1 MAERPSTA
9 HTLINEWDVSSY
21 IASRQWDLVSPL
33 QTRVPGR
40 SNIAEDQSTLSVL
53 LPSQWKGGLL
63 GGTSSP
69 PTHLLSQ
76 SSASMLGVL
85 ESLRCGGFLLNSGGR
100 VLSLN
105 RVAFGCLGDGL
116 LLCGERLTAADRTT
130 DRQLQT
136 VIASA
141 LTGQSDPTPFPA
153 VVIQRHCRVPLLL
166 RVIRPDH
173 GEQPTPTW
181 PGLLL
186 LALDPGRRCEPSRAI
201 MAQAF
206 GLTSVEAEI
215 AIGVGSGKTLA
226 EIADEHAMKVGT
238 VRAYSKR
245 VFSKTYTRG
254 QPELAALVTRL
265 TFVVPQARV
274 ESGRTARRNLLGG
287 ETADLRL
294 DAPRYK
300 RQSAQQ
306 GGVEQP

>member
-1 MAERPSTA
+1 
-9 HTLINEWDVSSY
+9 
-21 IASRQWDLVSPL
+21 
-33 QTRVPGR
+33 
-40 SNIAEDQSTLSVL
+40 
-53 LPSQWKGGLL
+53 
-63 GGTSSP
+63 
-69 PTHLLSQ
+69 
-76 SSASMLGVL
+76 
-85 ESLRCGGFLLNSGGR
+85 
-100 VLSLN
+100 
-105 RVAFGCLGDGL
+105 
-116 LLCGERLTAADRTT
+116 
-130 DRQLQT
+130 
-136 VIASA
+136 
-141 LTGQSDPTPFPA
+141 
-153 VVIQRHCRVPLLL
+153 
-166 RVIRPDH
+166 
-173 GEQPTPTW
+173 
-181 PGLLL
+181 
-186 LALDPGRRCEPSRAI
+186 